1 MILII
6 SSFCMTIFVSSIF
19 FQAPCI
25 KSDGKYK
32 NIKEAISQ
40 IKITFCTKNIYY
52 HNVSR
57 ATARI
62 LSSYVRRNIFTS
74 IYIYIYIY
82 TNLFFLY
89 LRYSLLNLYIYIYIY
104 ICENR
109 FTDEKLC

>member
-19 FQAPCI
+19 FQTPCI

-40 IKITFCTKNIYY
+40 IKNTFCTKNIYY
-52 HNVSR
+52 HNVSW

-62 LSSYVRRNIFTS
+62 FQVMLGEIFLQAYIYIYIYIQICFFYICDIAS
-74 IYIYIYIY
+74 LIYIYIYIY
-82 TNLFFLY
+82 M
-89 LRYSLLNLYIYIYIY
+89 
-104 ICENR
+104 
-109 FTDEKLC
+109 